1 MSKWIY
7 TQHTHIYTHAFIYMG
22 DFIWMTMLVKH
33 IVLYVDFKRLTKNLN
48 YFVKLH
54 ITD

>member
-1 MSKWIY
+1 MSKVSHIY
-7 TQHTHIYTHAFIYMG
+7 THTHTHAFIYMG
-22 DFIWMTMLVKH
+22 DFIWMTLVKH
-33 IVLYVDFKRLTKNLN
+33 IVLYVDFKKLPKNLN